1 MLRCADL
8 VTFLGQEL
16 SANAKIDMDKDK
28 EKLEK
33 VTTTTH
39 PPRSSSRVHSRIT
52 VSGTPTRC
60 PPHRQRC
67 TLHTTAPRGGAVYG
81 IIHTVL
87 GAW

>member
-33 VTTTTH
+33 VITTTH
-39 PPRSSSRVHSRIT
+39 PPRSQAVCTT
-52 VSGTPTRC
+52 VSPYRA
-60 PPHRQRC
+60 PPHTARPIGNAAHCTRQH
-67 TLHTTAPRGGAVYG
+67 LAGEQ
-81 IIHTVL
+81 
-87 GAW
+87 